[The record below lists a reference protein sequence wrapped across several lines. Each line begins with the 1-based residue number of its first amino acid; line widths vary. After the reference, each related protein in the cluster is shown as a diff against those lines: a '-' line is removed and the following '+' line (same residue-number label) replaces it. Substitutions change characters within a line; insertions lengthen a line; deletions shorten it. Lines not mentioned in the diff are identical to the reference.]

1 MRWRHRSTCT
11 RPRFHPNP
19 FKQARILEFP
29 TYANFTQAF
38 AGTIPYSEGIGL
50 VTRLP
55 DTGAA
60 DKIDMVTYVTAHEI
74 AHQWWGHQV
83 IGAEQQGPTL
93 LSETFAQYSAL
104 LVMERLYGRE
114 QVRKFLKYELDRY
127 PRARGGKLIE
137 ELPLARVEDQ
147 PYVYYQKG
155 SLAMYWLKEV
165 VGEAVVNRALQR
177 LIAQYAFKSAPYP
190 NSSDFLRLLREE
202 AGPAHDALITDLFE
216 RISLVAAKASAASTH
231 QRPDGQWDLTLEVE
245 ARKLIADG
253 KGVETE
259 VPLDEAFDIGVFS
272 AEPGAKDFKP
282 ASVLLFERRTV
293 RSGKQQFQLVL
304 KEKPLWAGVDPYNKR
319 IDRNSDDNLR
329 KVDLK

>member
-127 PRARGGKLIE
+127 LRARGGKLIE
-137 ELPLARVEDQ
+137 DCRWHAL
-147 PYVYYQKG
+147 KT
-155 SLAMYWLKEV
+155 SLTCTTRR
-165 VGEAVVNRALQR
+165 AVW
-177 LIAQYAFKSAPYP
+177 PCT
-190 NSSDFLRLLREE
+190 
-202 AGPAHDALITDLFE
+202 G
-216 RISLVAAKASAASTH
+216 
-231 QRPDGQWDLTLEVE
+231 
-245 ARKLIADG
+245 
-253 KGVETE
+253 
-259 VPLDEAFDIGVFS
+259 
-272 AEPGAKDFKP
+272 
-282 ASVLLFERRTV
+282 
-293 RSGKQQFQLVL
+293 
-304 KEKPLWAGVDPYNKR
+304 
-319 IDRNSDDNLR
+319 
-329 KVDLK
+329 